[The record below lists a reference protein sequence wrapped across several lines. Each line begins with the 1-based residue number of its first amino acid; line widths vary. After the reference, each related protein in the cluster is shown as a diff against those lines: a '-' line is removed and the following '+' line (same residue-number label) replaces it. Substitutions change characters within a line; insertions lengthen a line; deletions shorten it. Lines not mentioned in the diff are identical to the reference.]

1 MFFMFTSTQNLPMI
15 ALAGTISFFATLT
28 TFTVMTSPAHAD
40 SQLSDLP
47 MPGFADPF
55 NKTPI
60 LGYTPGESQIRL
72 ANMRDEGIV
81 TNYISIWGLEEKK
94 WLGTVQVD
102 VPAKASVA
110 IEPHLMLETFAPVNW
125 RQPVAM
131 YVENDR
137 EKQLWQHVK
146 YNARSNDLSDW
157 SVCTNSP
164 HPDYIPVRQVVINA
178 QVNRV
183 GPRHSIIS
191 IHNFSEQN
199 AVFEARMYD
208 AGTGHS
214 LGKVEIPLAA
224 RESYSQSA
232 LRLFDQSDIVY
243 IRAPDLPG
251 SMNVE
256 FVQKAPQDGARVAVT
271 HFVYDY
277 TTGENTNL
285 SNPCAITGGTI
296 TIPPL
301 PAPQ

>member
-1 MFFMFTSTQNLPMI
+1 MFTTTQKLPMI
-15 ALAGTISFFATLT
+15 ALAGTISFLATLT
-28 TFTVMTSPAHAD
+28 SFAVMTSPARAD
-40 SQLSDLP
+40 SRLSDLP

-55 NKTPI
+55 NKAPV
-60 LGYTPGESQIRL
+60 LGYTPGESEIRL
-72 ANMRDEGIV
+72 ANFRDEGTV
-81 TNYISIWGLEEKK
+81 TNYISIWGMDEKK
-94 WLGTVQVD
+94 WLGSVQVD
-102 VPAKASVA
+102 VPPKASIAV
-110 IEPHLMLETFAPVNW
+110 EPHLMLETFAPVNW
-125 RQPVAM
+125 RQPVAV
-131 YVENDR
+131 YIENGR

-146 YNARSNDLSDW
+146 YSARTNDLSDW
-157 SVCTNSP
+157 SVCTNAP
-164 HPDYIPVRQVVINA
+164 HADYIPVRQVAINA

-183 GPRHSIIS
+183 GPRQSIIS

-208 AGTGHS
+208 AGTGQP

-256 FVQKAPQDGARVAVT
+256 FVQKAPRDGARVAVT
-271 HFVYDY
+271 HAVYD
-277 TTGENTNL
+277 TVTGATTNL